1 MIEERFIEAAM
12 QESWYQRK
20 PGTSSSYY
28 HKAGCRILPN
38 RLSISR
44 DELSMVRKKGRN
56 LLHPVIG
63 QLIGQFTKN
72 EESPLKANFPYVVRT
87 QIWQIPE
94 YPLFIGYGSIGISNE
109 EGKIDRGSD
118 TGDLIILE
126 SEDQDWERIQIFYF
140 PAMVKGLE
148 EVITFLSN
156 KKGQLCPAPKLV
168 ENG

>member
-1 MIEERFIEAAM
+1 MIEEKFIEAAM

-28 HKAGCRILPN
+28 FQAGCRILPN

-44 DELSMVRKKGRN
+44 DELSIVRKKGRN
-56 LLHPVIG
+56 LIHPVIG
-63 QLIGQFTKN
+63 QLIGQFTKG

-109 EGKIDRGSD
+109 EGKIERGSD
-118 TGDLIILE
+118 AGDLIILE
-126 SEDQDWERIQIFYF
+126 SEDQDWERIQIFFF
-140 PAMVKGLE
+140 PAMIKQLE

-156 KKGQLCPAPKLV
+156 KFKIYNY
-168 ENG
+168 EN

>member
-1 MIEERFIEAAM
+1 MIENRLLEAAM
-12 QESWYQRK
+12 LEACYQRK
-20 PGTSSSYY
+20 PGTTSSYY
-28 HKAGCRILPN
+28 FESGSRILPN

-44 DELSMVRKKGRN
+44 DELTMVRKKGRN

-87 QIWQIPE
+87 QIWHIPE

-109 EGKIDRGSD
+109 EGKIERGSD
-118 TGDLIILE
+118 TGDLVILE
-126 SEDQDWERIQIFYF
+126 SEDQDWERIQIFFF
-140 PAMVKGLE
+140 PAMIKQLE

-156 KKGQLCPAPKLV
+156 KFKIYNY
-168 ENG
+168 EN

>member
-1 MIEERFIEAAM
+1 MKMIENRLLEAAM
-12 QESWYQRK
+12 LEACYQRK

-28 HKAGCRILPN
+28 YEFGSRILPN

-44 DELSMVRKKGRN
+44 DELTMVRKKGRN

-63 QLIGQFTKN
+63 QLIGQFTQV
-72 EESPLKANFPYVVRT
+72 EASPLKLHKPYVVRT

-94 YPLFIGYGSIGISNE
+94 YPLFIGYGSIGISNQ

-118 TGDLIILE
+118 TGDLIVLDA
-126 SEDQDWERIQIFYF
+126 EDLDWERIRIFYF

-148 EVITFLSN
+148 EVMNFLTN
-156 KKGQLCPAPKLV
+156 KLQ
-168 ENG
+168 

>member
-1 MIEERFIEAAM
+1 MEMIEERFIEAAM

-28 HKAGCRILPN
+28 FQAGCRILPN

-44 DELSMVRKKGRN
+44 DELSVVRKKGRN
-56 LLHPVIG
+56 LIHPVIG
-63 QLIGQFTKN
+63 QLIGQFTKG

-109 EGKIDRGSD
+109 EGKIERGSD
-118 TGDLIILE
+118 AGDLIILE
-126 SEDQDWERIQIFYF
+126 SENPNWERIQIFFF
-140 PAMVKGLE
+140 PAMIKQLE

-156 KKGQLCPAPKLV
+156 KFKIYNY
-168 ENG
+168 EN

>member
-1 MIEERFIEAAM
+1 MIEEKFIAAAM
-12 QESWYQRK
+12 QETLYQRK
-20 PGTSSSYY
+20 PGTSSSFYY
-28 HKAGCRILPN
+28 QAGCRILPN

-56 LLHPVIG
+56 LIHPVIG
-63 QLIGQFTKN
+63 QLIGQFTKG

-109 EGKIDRGSD
+109 EGTMDRESD
-118 TGDLIILE
+118 TGDLIILAADDPE
-126 SEDQDWERIQIFYF
+126 WERIQIFFF
-140 PAMVKGLE
+140 PAMIKQLE

-156 KKGQLCPAPKLV
+156 KFKIYNY
-168 ENG
+168 EN

>member
-1 MIEERFIEAAM
+1 MIEEKFIEAAM
-12 QESWYQRK
+12 QESWYQIK
-20 PGTSSSYY
+20 LGTSSSYY
-28 HKAGCRILPN
+28 FQAGCRILPN

-56 LLHPVIG
+56 LIHPVIG
-63 QLIGQFTKN
+63 QLIGQFTKG

-118 TGDLIILE
+118 TGDLVILE
-126 SEDQDWERIQIFYF
+126 SENPNWERIQIFFF
-140 PAMVKGLE
+140 PAMIKQLE

-156 KKGQLCPAPKLV
+156 KFKIYNY
-168 ENG
+168 EN